1 MMTLLR
7 RTRSVVGVATF
18 AMLSVCISIPSAR
31 AGVNAPPS
39 PTELRGRMLDLVDRA
54 RTHHD
59 LPVLRLSDRL
69 SKEALAHS
77 RHMARSGEISHA
89 SDLGDLIHSMGGTVF
104 GEDIAKGRG
113 LRGIYEAWLQRSDT
127 RAVLLD
133 ARFRHVGLGVV
144 HVDGFYWVTLQAF
157 D

>member
-1 MMTLLR
+1 MIIPLR
-7 RTRSVVGVATF
+7 RIRSVVGVAAF
-18 AMLSVCISIPSAR
+18 AMLLLCISNPAAR
-31 AGVNAPPS
+31 AAVNAPPS
-39 PTELRGRMLDLVDRA
+39 PTELRGRMLHLVNRA

-59 LPVLRLSDRL
+59 LPVLRLSGAL

-77 RHMARSGEISHA
+77 RHMARSGAISHT
-89 SDLGDLIHSMGGTVF
+89 SDLGDVIRSMGGTVF

-113 LRGIYEAWLQRSDT
+113 LRGIYEAWLQRADT

-133 ARFRHVGLGVV
+133 PRFRRAGLGVV
-144 HVDGFYWVTLQAF
+144 HVDGFYWVTLQAL